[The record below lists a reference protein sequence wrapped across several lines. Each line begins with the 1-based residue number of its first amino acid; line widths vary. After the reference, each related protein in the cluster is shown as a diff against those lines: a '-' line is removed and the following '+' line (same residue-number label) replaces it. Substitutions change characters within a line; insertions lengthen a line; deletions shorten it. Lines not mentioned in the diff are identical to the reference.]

1 MYVQCIVGTTIKFT
15 SVEIFITVITVVTS
29 TRASSCRRENIK
41 VRPFRT
47 NFRLHVYIIKLHV
60 GSTYINFCYKT
71 ITEGVYLYTRIYGKV
86 FSLARLKAKTKTLRV
101 LTRKMLFIYPM
112 LHWLLT
118 QRKAFRNEWT
128 DSPMLVKNV
137 DWQVVSNRRTLWV
150 RMSKHHI
157 DNMTLDVVDHFT
169 HIDSTI
175 TSNLFIDTEIN
186 MRVAKAA
193 AVMFKLDKGA
203 TQRRHKTRKF

>member
-1 MYVQCIVGTTIKFT
+1 MDRFSHACKECGLTSSIK
-15 SVEIFITVITVVTS
+15 
-29 TRASSCRRENIK
+29 
-41 VRPFRT
+41 PT
-47 NFRLHVYIIKLHV
+47 NVMGQDV
-60 GSTYINFCYKT
+60 
-71 ITEGVYLYTRIYGKV
+71 
-86 FSLARLKAKTKTLRV
+86 KAPPS
-101 LTRKMLFIYPM
+101 I
-112 LHWLLT
+112 
-118 QRKAFRNEWT
+118 
-128 DSPMLVKNV
+128 
-137 DWQVVSNRRTLWV
+137 
-150 RMSKHHI
+150 HI